1 MATRSFALL
10 AGFLYLSLGIFS
22 FFPGLNQLP
31 PSDAPRLAI
40 EHSYGYLFGLFPV
53 NIIHNLAYLGIG
65 VWGFVASKRID
76 ASRMFTRST
85 SVIFSVLTVMGL
97 LPGLN
102 TIFGFMPLF
111 GHNVWLHAVT
121 ALVAAYVGF
130 AAPAEV
136 TRVRRTDVKS
146 DRVKVYE
153 EHLQQ

>member
-1 MATRSFALL
+1 LT
-10 AGFLYLSLGIFS
+10 
-22 FFPGLNQLP
+22 
-31 PSDAPRLAI
+31 I
-40 EHSYGYLFGLFPV
+40 ENSYGYLFGLFPV
-53 NIIHNLAYLGIG
+53 NIIHDLVHLAIG

-76 ASRMFTRST
+76 AARTFTRSL
-85 SVIFSVLTVMGL
+85 SVIFGVLTVIGL
-97 LPGLN
+97 LSGLN

-121 ALVAAYVGF
+121 ALVAAYWGF

-153 EHLQQ
+153 EHPQQ